1 MNSVPS
7 PPKELKHT
15 HAQKHTHTHTHQQQT
30 TDNGVCCQ
38 IHITHCLI
46 PSCCLIAAGVSMRSG
61 PQRCSQHATLDQ
73 SLRNSLIPKSIT
85 FSLFHTFSDTF
96 QNRKGK
102 SNPRCGW
109 FAALPIHPTQLSPHT
124 CCFCDSLCR
133 CWKRQAEH
141 ELLSSR
147 AAVYAACVRHTLSQ
161 GGPQQ
166 HNGSRHAAGAATTT
180 QQRKMMQTSRT
191 SKRDPSLAGQSPCR
205 R

>member
-109 FAALPIHPTQLSPHT
+109 FAALPIHPTQLTPHNSHPT
-124 CCFCDSLCR
+124 HAVSATAFVAVGSDKQNTSCS
-133 CWKRQAEH
+133 QAER
-141 ELLSSR
+141 LCMRLAFGTR
-147 AAVYAACVRHTLSQ
+147 CLKAVPNSTTA
-161 GGPQQ
+161 
-166 HNGSRHAAGAATTT
+166 AAT
-180 QQRKMMQTSRT
+180 QQERPRPHNKER
-191 SKRDPSLAGQSPCR
+191 
-205 R
+205 